1 MFDVVSLSGRDR
13 DLLPWLHGR
22 PEIQQGY
29 VLVKTDAPSA
39 PTTLRLHV
47 LGPDEPGYYQ
57 GRDQVVGK
65 LQRMWSQPWS
75 LSAESERHGRAIVAG
90 LLTDLQ
96 TAARGV
102 RPGGQVRS
110 SLPDVPFQVSLF
122 TTDCERLAILDQ
134 YANDAAIQPLIRSI
148 AESLCAQGKVLAR
161 RAGVNNPQ
169 PYVVGEILRWV
180 QSLPYDP
187 KRTAQGEEWF
197 QPPMYTLTHG
207 GNCEDLNMMLVGM
220 SRGVGIP
227 ARLIWINQT
236 NAPLNHVT
244 SQAWLAGRWVWTE
257 ASIRGA
263 MVAENPYHAAGRL
276 GQQHVMGVGGSST

>member
-1 MFDVVSLSGRDR
+1 V
-13 DLLPWLHGR
+13 
-22 PEIQQGY
+22 QQGY
-29 VLVKTDAPSA
+29 VLVKTDAPIA

-47 LGPDEPGYYQ
+47 LGPGEPGYYQ

-65 LQRMWSQPWS
+65 LRRMWNRPAPVPNEVQRDARVVV
-75 LSAESERHGRAIVAG
+75 AEMLA
-90 LLTDLQ
+90 DLQ
-96 TAARGV
+96 KAAKSV
-102 RPGGQVRS
+102 RPGGQVPS
-110 SLPDVPFQVSLF
+110 TLPDVPFQVSLF
-122 TTDCERLAILDQ
+122 TTDCERLAILDH
-134 YANDAAIQPLIRSI
+134 YANDAAVQPLIRSI

-161 RAGVNNPQ
+161 RAGVTNVQ
-169 PYVVGEILRWV
+169 PYVEAEILRWV

-197 QPPMYTLTHG
+197 QPPLYTLTHG

-276 GQQHVMGVGGSST
+276 GQQHVVGMA